1 MRIGEGGYKTKL
13 FSYGTKR
20 EPEMVLAPVRGA
32 ERSFIKAN
40 CSLLVAKENQKT
52 TSDFDALEPRKRGC
66 SPLLTPKGWA
76 APEKTEDSRLFG
88 VKIF

>member
-1 MRIGEGGYKTKL
+1 MHHAPRGKVLPAEG
-13 FSYGTKR
+13 
-20 EPEMVLAPVRGA
+20 
-32 ERSFIKAN
+32 

-66 SPLLTPKGWA
+66 SPLLTPKKWA

>member
-1 MRIGEGGYKTKL
+1 VRKGGEGA
-13 FSYGTKR
+13 
-20 EPEMVLAPVRGA
+20 EARG
-32 ERSFIKAN
+32 

-66 SPLLTPKGWA
+66 SPLLTPKGRA
-76 APEKTEDSRLFG
+76 TPEKTEDSRLFG

>member
-1 MRIGEGGYKTKL
+1 MFSFGG
-13 FSYGTKR
+13 
-20 EPEMVLAPVRGA
+20 
-32 ERSFIKAN
+32 
-40 CSLLVAKENQKT
+40 KENQKT

-88 VKIF
+88 VKIFNRFFRLRRFEAPQSLRDRFPFCHLR